1 MGQRRIAV
9 TGGSSGI
16 GAATVDR
23 FLGLGDRVASIDLTP
38 PMEAD
43 QRVIHL
49 TADLADANAAET
61 SIDDAAKALGGLD
74 VLICSAGV
82 DHQGTVDETTSD
94 DWDRVLDV
102 NARAVFL
109 GAKAAMRHFRD
120 ARGGVIVVVA
130 SQLAFVA
137 QETSAA
143 YCASKAAAAHLAR
156 AISLDH
162 AHEGIRAVSVCPGPT
177 LTPMF
182 DRHMAEASDPKTEE
196 AKLLAMQLTGRF
208 VDPTEIADAIVYLA
222 SPAARSV
229 VGAAL
234 TVDGGYVIH

>member
-1 MGQRRIAV
+1 MNQRRVIV

-16 GAATVDR
+16 GAATVAR
-23 FLGLGDRVASIDLTP
+23 FISQSDRVANIDVTP
-38 PMEAD
+38 VTTDA
-43 QRVIHL
+43 VIQIA
-49 TADLADANAAET
+49 ADLADATAASQAT
-61 SIDDAAKALGGLD
+61 VDAATALGGLD
-74 VLICSAGV
+74 VLVCAAGI
-82 DHQGTVDETTSD
+82 DHNGTIDETSSD
-94 DWDRVLDV
+94 QWDRVLAV
-102 NARAVFL
+102 NLRAVFL
-109 GAKAAMRHFRD
+109 CSKAAMPYFRE
-120 ARGGVIVVVA
+120 AGGGVIVVVA

-182 DRHMAEASDPKTEE
+182 DRHMAESADPGAEE
-196 AKLLAMQLTGRF
+196 AKLLAMQVTGRF
-208 VDPTEIADAIVYLA
+208 VDPMEIADAILYLA

-229 VGAAL
+229 VGTSL

>member
-1 MGQRRIAV
+1 MSSRRIV
-9 TGGSSGI
+9 ITGGSSGI
-16 GAATVDR
+16 GASTAAR
-23 FLGLGDRVASIDLTP
+23 FVSQGDRVANIDVTP
-38 PMEAD
+38 GTNEEVM
-43 QRVIHL
+43 HL
-49 TADLADANAAET
+49 VADLADATAAT
-61 SIDDAAKALGGLD
+61 TAMVDAATALGGLD
-74 VLICSAGV
+74 VLVCSAGV
-82 DHQGTVDETTSD
+82 DHQGTIDNTTSD
-94 DWDRVLDV
+94 EWDRVLAV
-102 NARAVFL
+102 NLRAVFL
-109 GAKAAMRHFRD
+109 CSKAAMPYFRE
-120 ARGGVIVVVA
+120 AGGGVIVVVA

-162 AHEGIRAVSVCPGPT
+162 THEGIRAVAVCPGPT

-182 DRHMAEASDPKTEE
+182 DRHMAEASDPAAEE

-222 SPAARSV
+222 SSAARSV
-229 VGAAL
+229 VGATL